1 MKYACVLADPPW
13 RTHSGRLTGRAG
25 FLDSTSAA
33 GAKNRPLPYSTMSVD
48 DICALPVASICADDA
63 LLFLWVTNGYL
74 PEAFRVVNAWGF
86 RYSTTLVW
94 SKALMGGGLGA
105 AFGISTE
112 FMLFARRGRVKQRAR
127 IAGTVYR
134 WKRPYRD
141 GHPDHSAK
149 PPAALELIE
158 QVAHGPYV
166 ELFSRA
172 KQARIGWSYWG
183 NESLGTATMSDTPQA
198 PVSGEIESRR

>member
-1 MKYACVLADPPW
+1 MAEFACILADPPW

-25 FLDSTSAA
+25 FADSTSAA
-33 GAKNRPLPYSTMSVD
+33 GAKNRPLPYRTMAVD
-48 DICALPVASICADDA
+48 AICALPVASISAPDSV
-63 LLFLWVTNGYL
+63 LFLWATNGYL
-74 PEAFRVVNAWGF
+74 EAAFRVIDAWGF

-94 SKALMGGGLGA
+94 SEALMGGGLGA

-112 FMLFARRGRVKQRAR
+112 FLLFARRGRVQQRAR
-127 IAGTVYR
+127 PKGTVYAWR
-134 WKRPYRD
+134 RPYRD

-158 QVAHGPYV
+158 QTAHGPYV

-183 NESLGTATMSDTPQA
+183 SESLGTATMEGT
-198 PVSGEIESRR
+198 